1 MVAPVVTKGGRS
13 RTVVF
18 PPGRW
23 LGDDG
28 STVEGPTRREIE
40 VPLSRLPYYQ
50 LQKK

>member
-1 MVAPVVTKGGRS
+1 MTTGGRA

-23 LGDDG
+23 QGDDG
-28 STVEGPTRREIE
+28 SMVEGPTQREIE